1 MGIRFI
7 FGRAGSGKS
16 EFCLKSIDKKIR
28 ECDKDNKLILLVPD
42 QYTFQSEK
50 KLLEHTGEKSLLR
63 AEVLSFK
70 RMANRV
76 FDRVGGRTEN
86 IIEDSGKN
94 MLIYKLLKE
103 NMDDLFQVG
112 CIGLIKALD
121 NFDMSHDV
129 KFSTYA
135 VPMIIGEIRRF
146 LRDDGMIKVSRPLK
160 ELAGKVGAAREKL
173 EADLGREP
181 TVEELARSVG
191 ASREEV
197 AASMEAGAR
206 VGSIY
211 EPFDAGDESGGCL
224 ADKIAEKT
232 SENDRVLD
240 RIVLAELLS
249 GLGEKEQQIIKMRY
263 FENMTQTV
271 IAGRLGISQVQV
283 SRLEKKILREMRE
296 RLTS

>member
-1 MGIRFI
+1 MYNKVEICGVNTANLKVLTENEKMQLLKRMH
-7 FGRAGSGKS
+7 AGDRKA
-16 EFCLKSIDKKIR
+16 R
-28 ECDKDNKLILLVPD
+28 EELVN
-42 QYTFQSEK
+42 
-50 KLLEHTGEKSLLR
+50 GNLR
-63 AEVLSFK
+63 LVLSVIQRFTQ
-70 RMANRV
+70 R
-76 FDRVGGRTEN
+76 GEN
-86 IIEDSGKN
+86 
-94 MLIYKLLKE
+94 L
-103 NMDDLFQVG
+103 DDLFQVG
-112 CIGLIKALD
+112 CIGLIKSID
-121 NFDMSHDV
+121 NFDISQNV
-129 KFSTYA
+129 RFSTYA
-135 VPMIIGEIRRF
+135 VPMITGEIRRF